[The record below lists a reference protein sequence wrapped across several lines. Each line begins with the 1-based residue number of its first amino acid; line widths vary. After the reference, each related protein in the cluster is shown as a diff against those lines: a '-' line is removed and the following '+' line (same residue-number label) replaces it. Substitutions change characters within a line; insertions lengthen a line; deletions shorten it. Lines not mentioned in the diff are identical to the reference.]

1 MNKNLSIE
9 PIEKLPGHK
18 GAVYSIVASQDENS
32 FYTAGGNGM
41 LLKWNL
47 QNTYAAKLVAQ
58 IPSNVFTILPLEDRG
73 IMLAGSL
80 QGILYC
86 FDLKKNRLFK
96 ELHFGKTIFDIK
108 IYNDKI
114 VVIDGTGKISLI
126 SMDDFSFTK
135 QIVVS
140 SKSIRSIDFSDKFVF
155 GSSDSQIY
163 LSDDLN
169 PPFTK
174 LSHHQ
179 GSVFSSIFLNK
190 KTIIAGSMD
199 AQMSIWK
206 FDQKWYLHKN
216 ISAHLSTINSIAL
229 NPNKKIF
236 ATGSRDK
243 SIKIWDA
250 QNYKIL
256 KVINAEKYASPTA
269 SVNKLMWLNE
279 NILISGGD
287 DRAIMIWNIN

>member
-1 MNKNLSIE
+1 MNQTLSIE

-47 QNTYAAKLVAQ
+47 KNTYTAKLVAQ
-58 IPSNVFTILPLEDRG
+58 IPSNIFTILPLEDKG
-73 IMLAGSL
+73 IVLAGSL

-86 FDLKKNRLFK
+86 FDLEKNRLFK

-108 IYNDKI
+108 IHHDKI
-114 VVIDGTGKISLI
+114 IVIDGNGKISLI
-126 SMDDFSFTK
+126 SMNDFSFVK
-135 QIVVS
+135 QIAVS
-140 SKSIRSIDFSDKFVF
+140 NKSIRSIDFADRIVF

-163 LSDDLN
+163 TSDDFN

-174 LSHHQ
+174 LSHHK
-179 GSVFSSIFLNK
+179 GSVFSSIFLDK

-199 AQMSIWK
+199 AQLSIWK
-206 FDQKWYLHKN
+206 LNQKWDLHKN
-216 ISAHLSTINSIAL
+216 ISAHLSTINSIVL

-250 QNYKIL
+250 QNYKLL

-279 NILISGGD
+279 TILVSGGD
-287 DRAIMIWNIN
+287 DRAIMIWEIK